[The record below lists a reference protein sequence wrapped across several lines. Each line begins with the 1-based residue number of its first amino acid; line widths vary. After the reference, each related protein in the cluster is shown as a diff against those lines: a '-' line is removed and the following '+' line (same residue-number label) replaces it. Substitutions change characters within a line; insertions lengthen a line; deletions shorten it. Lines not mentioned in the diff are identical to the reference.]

1 MKFMSQA
8 TKNIIWKY
16 WKSGVAIVEISKS
29 TQLDPS
35 NVRRY
40 LVYHGGIKPRERV
53 RTKGQLSLSEREE
66 ISLNLVLGKS
76 IRSIA
81 RQLGRAPST
90 ISREVKRN
98 GGASK
103 YRATKAERSAWRRA
117 KRPKPSKFEQNE
129 ILVDI
134 VIEKLREYWS
144 PEQIAGWLKQAYP
157 TNKALN
163 VSHETIYKSLYIQG
177 KGLFRKELMNHLRT
191 RRKLRHSK
199 QHVRGN
205 KFVKPFAD
213 GLSISERPAE
223 VEDRAIPGHWEG
235 DLIQG
240 SRQSYIATLV
250 ERQTRFTI
258 MVKVPGKETLPVVS
272 ALSEQMFQLPNLLK
286 KSLTWDRGCELAA
299 HKKFSMATNMK
310 VYFCD
315 PSSPWQRGSNENT
328 NKLLRQYFPKGTYLG
343 DYSQEDLDNVAASL
357 NNRPRKTLG
366 FNTPADKINELLH

>member
-1 MKFMSQA
+1 MSEA
-8 TKNIIWKY
+8 TKKIIWQY

-35 NVRRY
+35 NIRRY
-40 LVYHGGIKPRERV
+40 LVYHGGIQPRERV
-53 RTKGQLSLSEREE
+53 RNLRQLSLSEREE

-81 RQLGRAPST
+81 RELGRAPST

-98 GGASK
+98 GGAAK

-117 KRPKPSKFEQNE
+117 KRPKPSKFEQTE

-134 VIEKLREYWS
+134 ITEKLREYWS

-177 KGLFRKELMNHLRT
+177 KGLLRKELMNHLRT

-272 ALSEQMFQLPNLLK
+272 ALSEQMLQLPSLLK

-343 DYSQEDLDNVAASL
+343 DHSQEDLDNVAASL

-366 FNTPADKINELLH
+366 FSTPADKINELLQ

>member
-35 NVRRY
+35 NIRRY
-40 LVYHGGIKPRERV
+40 LVYHGGIQPRERV
-53 RTKGQLSLSEREE
+53 RAHGQLSLFEREE

-90 ISREVKRN
+90 ISREITRN
-98 GGASK
+98 GGVAK

-117 KRPKPSKFEQNE
+117 KRPKPSKFGQNE
-129 ILVDI
+129 ILVDLI
-134 VIEKLREYWS
+134 IEKLREYWS

-191 RRKLRHSK
+191 RRKLRHAK

-223 VEDRAIPGHWEG
+223 IEDRAIPGHWEG

-272 ALSEQMFQLPNLLK
+272 AISERMLQLPSLLK

-299 HKKFSMATNMK
+299 HKKFSMATNME

-343 DYSQEDLDNVAASL
+343 DHSQEDLDNVAASL

-366 FNTPADKINELLH
+366 FNTPADKINELLQ

>member
-1 MKFMSQA
+1 M
-8 TKNIIWKY
+8 
-16 WKSGVAIVEISKS
+16 
-29 TQLDPS
+29 
-35 NVRRY
+35 
-40 LVYHGGIKPRERV
+40 
-53 RTKGQLSLSEREE
+53 
-66 ISLNLVLGKS
+66 
-76 IRSIA
+76 
-81 RQLGRAPST
+81 
-90 ISREVKRN
+90 
-98 GGASK
+98 
-103 YRATKAERSAWRRA
+103 
-117 KRPKPSKFEQNE
+117 
-129 ILVDI
+129 
-134 VIEKLREYWS
+134 REYWS

>member
-35 NVRRY
+35 NIRRY
-40 LVYHGGIKPRERV
+40 LVYHGGIQPRERV
-53 RTKGQLSLSEREE
+53 RAHGQLSLFEREE

-90 ISREVKRN
+90 ISREITRN
-98 GGASK
+98 GGVAK

-129 ILVDI
+129 ILVDLI
-134 VIEKLREYWS
+134 IEKLREYWS

-191 RRKLRHSK
+191 RR
-199 QHVRGN
+199 N
-205 KFVKPFAD
+205 
-213 GLSISERPAE
+213 
-223 VEDRAIPGHWEG
+223 
-235 DLIQG
+235 
-240 SRQSYIATLV
+240 
-250 ERQTRFTI
+250 
-258 MVKVPGKETLPVVS
+258 
-272 ALSEQMFQLPNLLK
+272 
-286 KSLTWDRGCELAA
+286 
-299 HKKFSMATNMK
+299 
-310 VYFCD
+310 
-315 PSSPWQRGSNENT
+315 
-328 NKLLRQYFPKGTYLG
+328 
-343 DYSQEDLDNVAASL
+343 
-357 NNRPRKTLG
+357 
-366 FNTPADKINELLH
+366 